1 MVKVKVWR
9 TPGDCHG
16 LTMTRK
22 KWEGGAGG
30 GGGEERPWV
39 LEEWKGGGD
48 IEDFGAWE
56 VIPIFTSERRSIV
69 TKTF

>member
-1 MVKVKVWR
+1 MIR
-9 TPGDCHG
+9 THTIKLDPTHDQKIFFNRCVYDSHFA
-16 LTMTRK
+16 
-22 KWEGGAGG
+22 WNWA
-30 GGGEERPWV
+30 